1 MNSDGWFVVILLII
15 NFILALIY
23 LIWHLHKKSRNRGWL
38 NFLFMLIFPA
48 IGFLFLT
55 MAKLIGFLFQ
65 RLREAGIAMAE
76 LSFDKK
82 RTKLPADID
91 VEEELNTVPIEEVM
105 IVADKNTRRNS
116 LINVLK
122 TDDYKDMMS
131 QLQDSVENDDMEVA
145 HYAATFITDTKA
157 RFKAQEA
164 KMRVKVEND
173 SDEAYLDKYISFMVE
188 DLDTSIFSKS
198 ELNGYATYLD
208 KAMELLNEKAPEK
221 ITDKALQ
228 TVIDLWL
235 KVGNTERS
243 DRWIPTARDQADQ
256 SLVCFKLCAN
266 YYFRNNDKD
275 GFFRLLKEVRSS
287 SIYLDNEALEWIR
300 FFKDQT

>member
-15 NFILALIY
+15 NFLLALIY
-23 LIWHLHKKSRNRGWL
+23 LIWHLRGKSRKRGLL
-38 NFLFMLIFPA
+38 NFLFMLTFPA

-65 RLREAGIAMAE
+65 RLREAGVAMTE
-76 LSFDKK
+76 LSFDKT
-82 RTKLPADID
+82 RMKLPADID

-122 TDDYKDMMS
+122 TDDYKGMMS
-131 QLQDSVENDDMEVA
+131 QLQNSVENDDMEVA

-157 RFKAQEA
+157 RFKSQEA
-164 KMRVKVEND
+164 KMRVKDEND
-173 SDEAYLDKYISFMVE
+173 TDEDYLDKYIRFMVE
-188 DLDTSIFSKS
+188 NLDTSIFGKS
-198 ELNGYATYLD
+198 ELKGYAAYLD
-208 KAMELLNEKAPEK
+208 HAMELLNEKAPEK

-228 TVIDLWL
+228 TMIDLWL
-235 KVGNTERS
+235 KNENKERS
-243 DRWIPTARDQADQ
+243 DRWIPLVRGYADQ

-266 YYFRNNDKD
+266 YYFRNDDKD
-275 GFFRLLKEVRSS
+275 GFFRLLEEVCSS

-300 FFKDQT
+300 FFKNQT